1 MGLAEGNRRAARRRR
16 RRRRRQVACSR
27 VGAWSGHGRLGAALR
42 VVATLLRA
50 GEPAPAVPTAPRARR
65 LLHLRP
71 APPGPCIRTRRACS
85 GSARTCAT
93 PAGWCLWHLYL
104 GVGPR
109 GRAPYKSL
117 LGGDS
122 AASVVPEERGLDQ
135 DRALT
140 PFTGGET
147 EAWGE
152 KKGWPGRKGREAYF
166 EFGRATSVG
175 AAQLGGRLMGLSGLG
190 VSRHARGASLLRSDL
205 SQLLRYPAVNCRW

>member
-1 MGLAEGNRRAARRRR
+1 MGLAEGNRRAARR

-50 GEPAPAVPTAPRARR
+50 GEPAVPTAPRAQR

-85 GSARTCAT
+85 GSARTCAP

-109 GRAPYKSL
+109 GRAPHRSL

-140 PFTGGET
+140 PFTDGDT
-147 EAWGE
+147 EARE
-152 KKGWPGRKGREAYF
+152 KKKAGRVGRGERLTLPLGLPFLWAQPSWVVMADGSEWAGGLQACKG
-166 EFGRATSVG
+166 GVSTSV
-175 AAQLGGRLMGLSGLG
+175 
-190 VSRHARGASLLRSDL
+190 
-205 SQLLRYPAVNCRW
+205 